1 MTEFVIETIADRDQF
16 LSSWK
21 LSMEQ
26 SDAHFFSSYEWL
38 SAHFVNLHKSHEM
51 SAVYLESGAKK
62 LPIAYFHVNKR
73 RSQIIAPSSL
83 SFMETGDTDLDRV
96 YPEYID
102 FLGASEGVDIRA
114 KALLKIFEAYPNIDE
129 FVFRNITSTLCNALK
144 EVAKSLKFEFDE
156 FRSQPTFQI
165 NLQSTCTDGELLD
178 QFSKSLR
185 AKIRRSIREYEKRGE
200 LQLRKASTPNEREQS
215 WNDLVRLHESIWQAR
230 GQEGAFKN
238 PLMRKFHEA
247 LFSTHPAK
255 VDFVSLSC
263 GGDVIGVLY
272 NFIHGQTAYNYQSG
286 FKLEANNKLV
296 PGFTLHSM
304 AAEYYAKQGL
314 KTYDLLAGDAE
325 YKRRLGEEGQHI
337 HSVVIT
343 RPGLVTNVRAMLKRV
358 KGAVA
363 GFAEM
368 RQP

>member
-1 MTEFVIETIADRDQF
+1 
-16 LSSWK
+16 
-21 LSMEQ
+21 
-26 SDAHFFSSYEWL
+26 
-38 SAHFVNLHKSHEM
+38 
-51 SAVYLESGAKK
+51 LESGAKK

-200 LQLRKASTPNEREQS
+200 LQLRKS
-215 WNDLVRLHESIWQAR
+215 VWQAR

-296 PGFTLHSM
+296 PGFILHSM

>member
-1 MTEFVIETIADRDQF
+1 MTEFVIEIIADRDQF
-16 LSSWK
+16 LSNWK

-62 LPIAYFHVNKR
+62 LPIAYFHVN
-73 RSQIIAPSSL
+73 
-83 SFMETGDTDLDRV
+83 
-96 YPEYID
+96 
-102 FLGASEGVDIRA
+102 RA

-215 WNDLVRLHESIWQAR
+215 WNDLVRLHESVWQAR

-286 FKLEANNKLV
+286 FKVEANNKLV
-296 PGFTLHSM
+296 PGFILHSM